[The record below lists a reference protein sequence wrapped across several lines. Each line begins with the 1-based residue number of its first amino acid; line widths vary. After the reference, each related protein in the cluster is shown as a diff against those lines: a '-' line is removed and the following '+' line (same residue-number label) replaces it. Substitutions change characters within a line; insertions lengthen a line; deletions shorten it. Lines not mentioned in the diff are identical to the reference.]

1 MDNALHTD
9 KISWLV
15 CFFFFASELAQRR
28 SSLCRNNIYCHHT
41 EPLSSPAVHTLRTN
55 SVTASPSL
63 DSSPKVT
70 LLLCPLA
77 ECATTAAPSGPPA
90 HRHRQHRLLLSL
102 LKFRTMLSVL
112 QNLPPIATTSPW
124 QLFNCIIYTKRLVC
138 MGKYRC
144 GQVSISSR
152 ADRYPIPVR
161 GSMLPRLLGDTSPW
175 VSGHRGAVLHTHTL
189 HYWAATPTTLSPSF
203 PSSTIF

>member
-28 SSLCRNNIYCHHT
+28 SSLCRNNIYCHHI

-138 MGKYRC
+138 MGKYWC
-144 GQVSISSR
+144 GRVSISSR
-152 ADRYPIPVR
+152 ADQMSHHRTWIDVTKVTRRHQPLGERTQRCRSAHSHAP
-161 GSMLPRLLGDTSPW
+161 LLGSNSYHAIPKF
-175 VSGHRGAVLHTHTL
+175 
-189 HYWAATPTTLSPSF
+189 SF
-203 PSSTIF
+203 